1 MTIINTIITLNTN
14 HPVEPVVSDVE
25 AKLALISAGVGGVKY
40 EVIFFEL
47 NDIPN
52 VELVSF
58 LLSVSSPI
66 VEL

>member
-1 MTIINTIITLNTN
+1 MN
-14 HPVEPVVSDVE
+14 HPVEWGVSDVE
-25 AKLALISAGVGGVKY
+25 AKLVFVSAGVGGDKY
-40 EVIFFEL
+40 DVIFFEL

-66 VEL
+66 LEL